1 MLKWN
6 FIVVNVPIK
15 KEERSQMNN
24 LTFHLRKLEKE
35 EQSNPKASRRKEIIK
50 IGEEINVTENR
61 KTTEKISKTKN
72 QSF

>member
-61 KTTEKISKTKN
+61 KPCSQNKN
-72 QSF
+72 L